1 MMRDGVSEQ
10 MVMAKTIE
18 WRKKTT
24 KHWIA
29 QWLDP
34 HAHIQTRINIYEA
47 CMDAMGD
54 INVIYVCDCT
64 GFYLSLN
71 YICTFV
77 SSPQR
82 NIILERKQ
90 TFMYTVH
97 THTTAVTHT
106 KQ

>member
-1 MMRDGVSEQ
+1 
-10 MVMAKTIE
+10 
-18 WRKKTT
+18 
-24 KHWIA
+24 
-29 QWLDP
+29 
-34 HAHIQTRINIYEA
+34 
-47 CMDAMGD
+47 MGD
-54 INVIYVCDCT
+54 INVRYVCDCT

-97 THTTAVTHT
+97 THTDGRHAYKAIKSWFDIATWY
-106 KQ
+106 Q